1 MDKNDRMNELKRKAR
16 RKALVDE
23 LKMICDFDVSLFLS
37 PNENDEFCKSV
48 FGYIKNLNE
57 KHQFGNNDLLGNIE
71 LSREYLKGIL
81 TSRINSTSAWYM
93 FFFREREIEAVP
105 VCLSDVQEYLQDF
118 FAITQFKSGRAD
130 FILVTN
136 ELSHGICIERGEH
149 FYELCEW

>member
-81 TSRINSTSAWYM
+81 TSRINSTSA
-93 FFFREREIEAVP
+93 
-105 VCLSDVQEYLQDF
+105 
-118 FAITQFKSGRAD
+118 
-130 FILVTN
+130 
-136 ELSHGICIERGEH
+136 
-149 FYELCEW
+149 